1 MPRGGV
7 PRMEI
12 AMEIVL
18 VCAFLAIVALLALSE
33 IAKRSKRQIELL
45 SEIRDLLRAG
55 CELPSSQTE

>member
-1 MPRGGV
+1 
-7 PRMEI
+7 
-12 AMEIVL
+12 MEIVL